1 MWLIVMLA
9 AFILLAVPTSVRAQT
24 GQPHVTETVSGP
36 AVVYPGSDATFD
48 ITVEVDGPQSD
59 IYITWAGPGPEFCC
73 DYVSS
78 SVISG
83 QANLAGSAPV
93 SVRWSVL
100 GPKAV
105 IRLVIHIKAS
115 LESGPLRIGGYLPG
129 TNVGQYETINA
140 WEAQV
145 GTLPRTG
152 GPPSPEGPHAATPI
166 AAGIAMVLLSGACFA
181 AAVRARCRQAIVGT
195 TAGRGGSSGG
205 GSDGPAR

>member
-1 MWLIVMLA
+1 MRLIVILA
-9 AFILLAVPTSVRAQT
+9 AFVLLAVPPSARAQT
-24 GQPHVTETVSGP
+24 GGPHVTETVTGP

-59 IYITWAGPGPEFCC
+59 IYITWSGPGQEFCC
-73 DYVSS
+73 DFVSS

-83 QANLAGSAPV
+83 QANLVGPGPV
-93 SVRWSVL
+93 SVRWSVH

-105 IRLVIHIKAS
+105 IRLVVHIKPS
-115 LESGPLRIGGYLPG
+115 LESGPVRIGGFLPG
-129 TNVGQYETINA
+129 TNVGQFETINA

-152 GPPSPEGPHAATPI
+152 GPPIAEGPRASTPI
-166 AAGIAMVLLSGACFA
+166 AAGLAMVVLSGTCFA
-181 AAVRARCRQAIVGT
+181 AAAHATWRQAIVGA

-205 GSDGPAR
+205 GGDGPAR